1 MPEKTTDHQ
10 IMEQPDDNRYLL
22 KFVLVS
28 SLSFFIG
35 TIHGV
40 LQMIPVI
47 RTWLDS
53 IGSPYGGP
61 GHMIDPLAHA
71 HINLIGGVMILSMAV
86 TYYLLPKF
94 SNTPIYSRRLAE
106 HSFWWTTVGALCF
119 YLVLMIFGV
128 IEGVLLLDKS
138 PELDHV
144 HQIYRYIVSV
154 SASIMG
160 IGLWLYL
167 TNIILTIKNI
177 YKRP

>member
-1 MPEKTTDHQ
+1 MQ
-10 IMEQPDDNRYLL
+10 QPDDNRYLL
-22 KFVLVS
+22 KFILVS

-35 TIHGV
+35 TVHGV
-40 LQMIPVI
+40 LQMIPSI
-47 RTWLDS
+47 RVWLDS

-106 HSFWWTTVGALCF
+106 HSFWWTTIGALLF

-128 IEGVLLLDKS
+128 IEGVMLLDRS
-138 PELDHV
+138 PDLGRV
-144 HQIYRYIVSV
+144 NNVYRSVVAV

-167 TNIILTIKNI
+167 TNIILTIKNVF
-177 YKRP
+177 KR

>member
-1 MPEKTTDHQ
+1 MK
-10 IMEQPDDNRYLL
+10 QPDDNRYLL
-22 KFVLVS
+22 KFILVS

-40 LQMIPVI
+40 LQMIPPI
-47 RTWLDS
+47 RLWLDS

-94 SNTPIYSRRLAE
+94 SSTPIYSRRLAE
-106 HSFWWTTVGALCF
+106 HSFWWTTIGALLF
-119 YLVLMIFGV
+119 YLVLMVFGG
-128 IEGVLLLDKS
+128 IEGVMLLDRS
-138 PELDHV
+138 PDLDHV
-144 HQIYRYIVSV
+144 NNIYRSVVAV

-160 IGLWLYL
+160 IGLWIYL
-167 TNIILTIKNI
+167 TNIILTIKNVF
-177 YKRP
+177 KHS